1 MNIYIVIINEANI
14 PREAMSEDLNLL
26 PNTRSDKSI
35 IRENPTINNS
45 GVISKISFRLITL
58 KTPHQYLY

>member
-1 MNIYIVIINEANI
+1 
-14 PREAMSEDLNLL
+14 MSEDLNLL
-26 PNTRSDKSI
+26 PNIRSDKSI